1 MSRKTQ
7 EQRTAFA
14 EQGGNTLLRE
24 LGVQYYSALGK
35 RSAQLRLERRQA
47 LTA

>member
-1 MSRKTQ
+1 MSHKTQ
-7 EQRTAFA
+7 EQRTAFG
-14 EQGGNTLLRE
+14 ERGGNTLLRQQ
-24 LGVQYYSALGK
+24 GVQYYSALGK